1 MIIFV
6 KMMLMY
12 EKNSGMNDRY
22 TSLGRKTKKMYE
34 KNISFNPV
42 LFSYHV
48 YSGSVA
54 HAKQQGQ

>member
-1 MIIFV
+1 
-6 KMMLMY
+6 MY